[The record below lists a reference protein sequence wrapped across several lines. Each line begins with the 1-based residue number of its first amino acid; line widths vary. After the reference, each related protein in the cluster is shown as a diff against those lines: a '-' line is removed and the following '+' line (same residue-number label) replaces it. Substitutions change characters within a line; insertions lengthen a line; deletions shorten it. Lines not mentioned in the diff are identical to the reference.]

1 MQYSYTSARSSAQ
14 YGQSSGAF
22 TRDRRSRYHESFG
35 SYVHLRSV
43 SLIEHGR
50 AADTPVALVSRGT
63 TDAQEVI
70 TGTLDDLADRI
81 EGREIHAP
89 TLIIVGSVVSLHP
102 RYRWFG
108 AADTGGA

>member
-1 MQYSYTSARSSAQ
+1 VQYSYTSARSSAQ

-50 AADTPVALVSRGT
+50 ASVLH
-63 TDAQEVI
+63 
-70 TGTLDDLADRI
+70 RI
-81 EGREIHAP
+81 QSSINAG
-89 TLIIVGSVVSLHP
+89 LS
-102 RYRWFG
+102 
-108 AADTGGA
+108 